1 MSDTPEFLV
10 ERLKADGEK
19 MAEFFAG
26 LGQQDWA
33 RSVYGEGEGWTVRD
47 VLAHFVSTER
57 SFLLLFENILAGG
70 SGVPDDFSIDRFNN
84 SEVARMA
91 GADPQSLLADYRAA
105 RAAMAAW
112 VAARRPEDLDVL
124 GRHPFLGP
132 TSLAD
137 MIKMVYRHN
146 QIHLRD
152 LRRQLGTGTP

>member
-10 ERLKADGEK
+10 ERLNADGEK
-19 MAEFFAG
+19 MAGFFAG
-26 LGQQDWA
+26 LKPEDWS
-33 RSVYGEGEGWTVRD
+33 RPVYGEGEGWTVRD
-47 VLAHFVSTER
+47 VLAHFVSVER
-57 SFLLLFENILAGG
+57 SFLRLFENVLAGG
-70 SGVPDDFSIDRFNN
+70 SGAPDDFSIDRFNN
-84 SEVARMA
+84 AEVAGMA
-91 GADPQSLLADYRAA
+91 GADPQALLSDYRAA

-112 VAARRPEDLDVL
+112 VRARKPEELEIR

-152 LRRQLGTGTP
+152 LRRQVGTESS

>member
-26 LGQQDWA
+26 LGQEDWA
-33 RSVYGEGEGWTVRD
+33 RAVYGEGDGWTVRD

-57 SFLLLFENILAGG
+57 SFLRLFENILAGG

-84 SEVARMA
+84 AEVARMA
-91 GADPQSLLADYRAA
+91 DADPRSLLADYRAA

-112 VAARRPEDLDVL
+112 VGERKLEELDIQA
-124 GRHPFLGP
+124 RHPYLGP

-152 LRRQLGTGTP
+152 LRRQLGTGSA